1 MSVSIRHSILHQINT
16 TSEGDVTFSARDQV
30 LAPSQDVETLVSE
43 LHRIYNSKQGK
54 GYGFFADD
62 EQGEQPFARALTTY
76 LDQDNDFVG
85 FSQTAIRQLQTELM
99 KYNFGE
105 QGYLLLANY
114 THIASNYLFVA
125 LISPKDSLVVDDT
138 LEVSSNQ
145 HLELNN
151 LQLGARIDLT
161 MWQAEPDCQRYIS
174 FIRGRAGRKVSDFF
188 LDFMGCKEGFNAKEQ
203 NKSLM
208 NAVEDYC
215 SAAEFDRSEKEDYR
229 EKVFDYC
236 KGQIDN
242 GEEIAIKD
250 LSSKVASDGESGL
263 YQFVAQQGY
272 ELEDEIPGDRA
283 TLRQLKKF
291 SGTGGGVTVG
301 FEQKHLGDR
310 VIVDLVNDKLTIVG
324 IPPNLL
330 DQLKRRL
337 SSDHE

>member
-16 TSEGDVTFSARDQV
+16 TNEGDVTFSARDQV
-30 LAPSQDVETLVSE
+30 LAPSQDVEHLVSE

-54 GYGFFADD
+54 GYGFFSDD
-62 EQGEQPFARALTTY
+62 QDGEQEFSRGLSTY
-76 LDQDNDFVG
+76 LDQDNDFVA
-85 FSQTAIRQLQTELM
+85 FSQVAIRLLQSELM
-99 KYNFGE
+99 KYNFAE

-125 LISPKDSLVVDDT
+125 LISPKDSMVVDESLD
-138 LEVSSNQ
+138 VRSNQ

-161 MWQAEPDCQRYIS
+161 MWQAEPDSQRYIS

-215 SAAEFDRSEKEDYR
+215 SAAQFDRSEKEDYR

-242 GEEIAIKD
+242 GEEIAIKE
-250 LSSKVASDGESGL
+250 LSSRVSTDGDQGL
-263 YQFVAQQGY
+263 YQFVAKQGY
-272 ELEDEIPGDRA
+272 ELEEEIPGDRA

-291 SGTGGGVTVG
+291 SGTGGGVTIG
-301 FEQKHLGDR
+301 FEQKHLGER
-310 VIVDLVNDKLTIVG
+310 VVVDLVNDTLTING

-337 SSDHE
+337 SEEH

>member
-16 TSEGDVTFSARDQV
+16 TADGDVTFSARDQV
-30 LAPSQDVETLVSE
+30 LAQSSEVELLVSE

-54 GYGFFADD
+54 GYGSFVDND
-62 EQGEQPFARALTTY
+62 EGEQQFSRALTEY
-76 LDQDNDFVG
+76 LDQDNDFVA
-85 FSQTAIRQLQTELM
+85 FSQHAIKLLQGELM
-99 KYNFGE
+99 KYNFAE

-114 THIASNYLFVA
+114 NHTASHYLFIA
-125 LISPKDSLVVDDT
+125 LISPKDSIAVDES

-151 LQLGARIDLT
+151 LQLAARIDLT
-161 MWQAEPDCQRYIS
+161 MWAAQPDCQRYIS

-203 NKSLM
+203 NKNLM

-215 SAAEFDRSEKEDYR
+215 AASEFDRSEKEQYR

-242 GEEIAIKD
+242 GEEIAMKE
-250 LSSKVASDGESGL
+250 LSTHVTNDNDQGF
-263 YQFVAQQGY
+263 YQFINQQGY
-272 ELEDEIPGDRA
+272 EIEDEIPGDRT

-291 SGTGGGVTVG
+291 SGTGGGVSLG
-301 FEQKHLGDR
+301 FEQKHLGER
-310 VIVDLVNDKLTIVG
+310 ILVDLENDKITIVG
-324 IPPNLL
+324 IPPNLR
-330 DQLKRRL
+330 DQLTRRL
-337 SSDHE
+337 NSDK